1 MAEPLDTWEKRFED
15 ITAKD
20 VDDAG
25 EVVDKPLP
33 LTKAQELAIKDF
45 ITKEVTQAKI
55 EQLVWVL
62 KEIPIEG
69 RAWLGKIKASLEGL
83 VVEYSGR
90 GAVPAPDKE

>member
-1 MAEPLDTWEKRFED
+1 MTETTTESDSWLKRFED

-20 VDDAG
+20 VDANG
-25 EVVDKPLP
+25 AVVDKPVP
-33 LTKAQELAIKDF
+33 LTLPQELAVKEF

-69 RAWLGKIKASLEGL
+69 REWLGKIKSSLEGL
-83 VVEYSGR
+83 IVEYSGK
-90 GAVPAPDKE
+90 GLKPTE